1 MKKKFA
7 FALAFI
13 SCTKIFWNGMK
24 KNMNKKNKKGDNYTR
39 NIFYD
44 KKIC

>member
-13 SCTKIFWNGMK
+13 SCTKIFWNGIK
-24 KNMNKKNKKGDNYTR
+24 KHEQINKKGDNYTR